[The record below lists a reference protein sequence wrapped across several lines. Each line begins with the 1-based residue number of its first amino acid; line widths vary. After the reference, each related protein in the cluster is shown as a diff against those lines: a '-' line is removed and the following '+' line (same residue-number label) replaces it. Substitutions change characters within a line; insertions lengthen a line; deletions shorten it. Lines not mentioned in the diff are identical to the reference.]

1 MPEKQRP
8 RPLARRLM
16 WFIALWLTG
25 VGAVTVLS
33 YGLRLWLAPK

>member
-16 WFIALWLTG
+16 WFIVLWLTG
-25 VGAVTVLS
+25 VGAVAVLS